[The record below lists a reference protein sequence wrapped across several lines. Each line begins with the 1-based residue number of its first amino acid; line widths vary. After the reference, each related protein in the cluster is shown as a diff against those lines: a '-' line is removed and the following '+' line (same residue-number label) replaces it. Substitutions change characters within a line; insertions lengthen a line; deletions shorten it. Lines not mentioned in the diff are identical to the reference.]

1 MRRYEMYDYNIFLNI
16 LNQTKGLNNS
26 LNQILKYDFIYHSNK
41 IDGSN
46 FTIETLQLLAEKKIV
61 SGTHNL
67 DDVYISFNS
76 FIVMDLVLDCLNIPL
91 TLERLIE
98 WFKALIQRTKIG
110 DSEIE
115 LYNREAEDELNEL
128 IKKYNSTD
136 KQTIKNICKFH
147 LEFNKIRYFKFYNS
161 RISRFIFLKQLLEN
175 KLPLKYMNGESAKEY
190 KKALQE
196 STVDNIEPLISYL
209 NKQKDFIEENIK
221 MF

>member
-1 MRRYEMYDYNIFLNI
+1 MYDYNRFLNI
-16 LNQTKGLNNS
+16 LTQTKGLNNS

-41 IDGSN
+41 VEGST
-46 FTIETLQLLAEKKIV
+46 FTIETLQLLVEKKIV

-67 DDVYISFNS
+67 DDVYISLNS
-76 FIVMDLVLDCLNIPL
+76 FIAMDLVLDCLNIPL
-91 TLERLIE
+91 TLEKLKE
-98 WFKALIQRTKIG
+98 WFKVLIQRTKIR

-115 LYNREAEDELNEL
+115 LYNREAEDEL
-128 IKKYNSTD
+128 IKKYNSIN
-136 KQTIKNICKFH
+136 KQTIKTICKFY
-147 LEFNKIRYFKFYNS
+147 LEFDKIHYFKFYNG
-161 RISRFIFLKQLLEN
+161 RIGRFIFLKQLLEN
-175 KLPLKYMNGESAKEY
+175 KLPLKYMNGETINDY

>member
-1 MRRYEMYDYNIFLNI
+1 MYDYNRFLKV
-16 LNQTKGLNNS
+16 LKETKGLNNS

-41 IDGSN
+41 LECST

-61 SGTHNL
+61 SGTHYL

-76 FIVMDLVLDCLNIPL
+76 FIVMDLVLDCLNTPL
-91 TLERLIE
+91 TLERIIE

-136 KQTIKNICKFH
+136 KQTIKTICKFY
-147 LEFNKIRYFKFYNS
+147 LEFDKIQYFKFYNS
-161 RISRFIFLKQLLEN
+161 RIDRFILLKQLLEN
-175 KLPLKYMNGESAKEY
+175 GLPLKYINGETANDY

-196 STVDNIEPLISYL
+196 STVDNIEPLVSYL

>member
-1 MRRYEMYDYNIFLNI
+1 MKYDYNRFLDI
-16 LNQTKGLNNS
+16 LIQTKGLNNS
-26 LNQILKYDFIYHSNK
+26 LNQVLKYDFIYNSNK

-46 FTIETLQLLAEKKIV
+46 FTIEILQLLAEKKIV
-61 SGTHNL
+61 SGTHYL

-91 TLERLIE
+91 TLEMIIE